1 MHVAVCR
8 FTLLVPESH
17 SLKEKRSV
25 LRRLKER
32 TRALG
37 VVVAEVGGQDTWQR
51 AELAFAVV
59 ADARDRAEQLADAVL
74 RACADAVAN
83 DGAQLAAARREVTA
97 YGDDWYASA
106 AEVGRA
112 WDAKVGDA
120 SAAADDASWVPAAWL
135 ADGAEGSGD
144 GR

>member
-1 MHVAVCR
+1 MHVGVCR
-8 FTLLVPESH
+8 FTLLITASH

-32 TRALG
+32 SKALG

-59 ADARDRAEQLADAVL
+59 ADSRDRAESLVEGVL
-74 RACADAVAN
+74 RGCAGV
-83 DGAQLAAARREVTA
+83 DGAQLVTARREVTA
-97 YGDDWYASA
+97 YGEAWYAAA
-106 AEVGRA
+106 AELERA
-112 WDAKVGDA
+112 WDDKTG
-120 SAAADDASWVPAAWL
+120 AAGADDDRSWVPAAWL
-135 ADGAEGSGD
+135 TDDLDPGGEGDD